1 MRVVRA
7 SSSQLVRLF
16 MNVEAYLNKQCYML
30 DNSSYQHLSLQI
42 TTTMKIAQ
50 ILVETDADLNSF
62 SYSVLALVLST
73 KRANVEL
80 ARYFVNVDLDVNATM

>member
-1 MRVVRA
+1 
-7 SSSQLVRLF
+7 
-16 MNVEAYLNKQCYML
+16 ML

-80 ARYFVNVDLDVNATM
+80 ARYFVNVDLDVNATMWLLKFEYIALRLIADED